1 MAASVV
7 MGEGTTVESGG
18 GVKPLPSIV
27 ITRSPDNQDSN
38 RHWAAEKIQ
47 LKLLTSDDKYRSNV
61 LYNQIE
67 AFEDKI
73 YRCHDNFNSDLMYK
87 MYKELSK
94 RIKGSKDIQ
103 TIAGLRQAFKAEAR
117 RIHMRNRSRKPGFQ
131 TNIAP
136 DTMMQ
141 YFAWFFDYLKYLREL
156 RANFVD
162 RIFNPLFKY
171 FLEVATAAPDRER
184 SVDSA
189 MSVSNLSLVSYGSFD
204 SGLSG
209 LTGLSGWSSFA
220 MSDAESEGSSED
232 IHETRKRMLSRAAL
246 LLLGREFRDIKN
258 LYDNTEIENI
268 AQRLSLL
275 KERIDFLLDNET
287 TINHE
292 MFSQD
297 SEQAVHHLKLKNVKT
312 HCLLRV
318 LPDVLVKFQKA
329 AWLARRWLRL
339 DDKKTKDVNE
349 KLDKLAAIEEQLSRR
364 LSVLSKD
371 ISRRQQELDKDLTEL
386 QRLMKREE
394 RSNELHLAIHETEDR
409 RIKLEASLEK
419 LESEKTELAK
429 NIQSAVRYR
438 KQSDYKQMR
447 TMYER
452 NRLQRYAL
460 ERQIATVKFHQN
472 LVQKDMHI
480 ELEVKPDLI
489 HFTNDVQDRCEEL
502 EKLLEREKKEKRT
515 LQAALLPVV
524 RDKEM
529 LTERLHDNGSVVP
542 SPIQNNYVT
551 EYVGTRPIKQTTNA
565 KYIRSIEHG
574 RTYPAKLHEG
584 FTTVNDFG

>member
-1 MAASVV
+1 M
-7 MGEGTTVESGG
+7 
-18 GVKPLPSIV
+18 
-27 ITRSPDNQDSN
+27 
-38 RHWAAEKIQ
+38 
-47 LKLLTSDDKYRSNV
+47 
-61 LYNQIE
+61 LYHQIG

-73 YRCHDNFNSDLMYK
+73 YRCHENFNTDLLYK
-87 MYKELSK
+87 MFKELSK
-94 RIKGSKDIQ
+94 RMKGSKDIC
-103 TIAGLRQAFKAEAR
+103 TVDGLRQSFKMEAR

-136 DTMMQ
+136 DAMMQ

-162 RIFNPLFKY
+162 RIFNPMFKY
-171 FLEVATAAPDRER
+171 FLEVASAAPDRER
-184 SVDSA
+184 SLDSS
-189 MSVSNLSLVSYGSFD
+189 MSVSNLSLASYGSFD

-209 LTGLSGWSSFA
+209 LTGLSGWSSYA
-220 MSDAESEGSSED
+220 MSDAESEASSDD

-268 AQRLSLL
+268 AQRLSFL
-275 KERIDFLLDNET
+275 KERIDYLLDNET
-287 TINHE
+287 SISYE

-297 SEQAVHHLKLKNVKT
+297 SEQAVHNLKLKNVQT
-312 HCLLRV
+312 HCIIRL

-339 DDKKTKDVNE
+339 DDKKTKDVSE

-371 ISRRQQELDKDLTEL
+371 ITQREQELEKDLTEL
-386 QRLMKREE
+386 QRLMKRED
-394 RSNELHLAIHETEDR
+394 RSNELHLAIHDTEDR
-409 RIKLEASLEK
+409 RLKLEASLDK
-419 LESEKTELAK
+419 LESEKEELAI

-438 KQSDYKQMR
+438 KQSEYKQVR

-472 LVQKDMHI
+472 LVQRDMHL
-480 ELEVKPDLI
+480 ELEIKPDLI

-515 LQAALLPVV
+515 LQAALLPINKD
-524 RDKEM
+524 REM
-529 LTERLHDNGSVVP
+529 LSERMRETGSAAP
-542 SPIQNNYVT
+542 SPIHNNYVA
-551 EYVGTRPIKQTTNA
+551 EYVGNQNMLTPTTQKA
-565 KYIRSIEHG
+565 RYVRSIG
-574 RTYPAKLHEG
+574 KSRAFPAH
-584 FTTVNDFG
+584 VNGALQDNKRNRDHNPSVDWS

>member
-1 MAASVV
+1 MTAKRMAI
-7 MGEGTTVESGG
+7 
-18 GVKPLPSIV
+18 KY
-27 ITRSPDNQDSN
+27 RSPDNQDSR

-47 LKLLTSDDKYRSNV
+47 LKLLTSEEKYRSYV
-61 LYNQIE
+61 LYNQID

-73 YRCHDNFNSDLMYK
+73 YRCHDNFNADLMFK
-87 MYKELSK
+87 MLKELTK
-94 RIKGSKDIQ
+94 RIKGSKDIH
-103 TIAGLRQAFKAEAR
+103 TVAGLRQAFKSEAR
-117 RIHMRNRSRKPGFQ
+117 RIHMRNRGRKPGFQ
-131 TNIAP
+131 TNVAP

-156 RANFVD
+156 RSNFVD

-171 FLEVATAAPDRER
+171 FLEVASAAPDRER

-189 MSVSNLSLVSYGSFD
+189 MSVSNLSLVSNSSFD
-204 SGLSG
+204 SSLSG

-220 MSDAESEGSSED
+220 YSDADSEASSDD

-268 AQRLSLL
+268 AQRLSVL
-275 KERIDFLLDNET
+275 KERIDFLLDNENS
-287 TINHE
+287 ISYE

-297 SEQAVHHLKLKNVKT
+297 SEQSVHHLKLKNVRI
-312 HCLLRV
+312 HCLIRV

-339 DDKKTKDVNE
+339 DDKKTKDVSE

-371 ISRRQQELDKDLTEL
+371 ISTRQQELDRDLKEL

-394 RSNELHLAIHETEDR
+394 RSNELHVAIHETEER
-409 RIKLEASLEK
+409 RIKLEASLDK
-419 LESEKTELAK
+419 LESEKNELAK

-438 KQSDYKQMR
+438 KQSEYKQIR

-472 LVQKDMHI
+472 LVQKDIHI

-502 EKLLEREKKEKRT
+502 ENLLEREKKEKRT

-524 RDKEM
+524 KDKEM
-529 LTERLHDNGSVVP
+529 LTERLHDSGSMVP
-542 SPIQNNYVT
+542 TPFRNNYVA
-551 EYVGTRPIKQTTNA
+551 EYVGSRHLKSTTNA
-565 KYIRSIEHG
+565 KYVKSMENG
-574 RTYPAKLHEG
+574 RTFPTHLHDG
-584 FTTVNDFG
+584 LNGNNRNSDNSLSADWS